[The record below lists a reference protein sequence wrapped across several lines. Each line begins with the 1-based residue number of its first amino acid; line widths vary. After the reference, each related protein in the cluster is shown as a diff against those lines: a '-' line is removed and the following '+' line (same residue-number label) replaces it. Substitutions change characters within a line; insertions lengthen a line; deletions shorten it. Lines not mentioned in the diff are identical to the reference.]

1 MTQRPIF
8 LYALCGSQRRAS
20 ANRRLLEALQL
31 GCPEGIT
38 IAICDLIGD
47 LPVFNPDNEG
57 ERTPVIVERFA
68 AEIRKAD
75 GLIVSCPEY
84 AHGIPGG
91 FKNALDW
98 LVSRDEVPF
107 KPLMFAQASHRGDL
121 VLAQLTDVLQT
132 MSLHIVE
139 DAFLRLPVAG
149 KSDEIQAAMLLQA
162 RESGLFAASLSRF
175 AEAICTEA

>member
-1 MTQRPIF
+1 MIQRPIF

-20 ANRRLLEALQL
+20 TNRRLLEALQL

-75 GLIVSCPEY
+75 GLIVACPEY

-107 KPLMFAQASHRGDL
+107 KPLMFAHASHRGDL

-139 DAFLRLPVAG
+139 DGFLRLPVAG

-162 RESGLFAASLSRF
+162 RESGLFSASLSRF
-175 AEAICTEA
+175 AQAIATKA

>member
-1 MTQRPIF
+1 MIQRPIF
-8 LYALCGSQRRAS
+8 LYALCASQRRTS
-20 ANRRLLEALQL
+20 TNRRLLEALQL
-31 GCPEGIT
+31 ACPEGIT

-107 KPLMFAQASHRGDL
+107 KPLMFAHASHRGDL
-121 VLAQLTDVLQT
+121 VLALCMKRAERFSHCNGRPAGWLAMATT
-132 MSLHIVE
+132 SIRPIPTHPSL
-139 DAFLRLPVAG
+139 ALRMRTCRRSTP
-149 KSDEIQAAMLLQA
+149 
-162 RESGLFAASLSRF
+162 
-175 AEAICTEA
+175 T

>member
-8 LYALCGSQRRAS
+8 LYALCGSLRQAS
-20 ANRRLLEALQL
+20 ASRRLLEALQL
-31 GCPEGIT
+31 ACPQGIT

-47 LPVFNPDNEG
+47 LPIFNPDNEG
-57 ERTPVIVERFA
+57 KRTPAVVERFA

-91 FKNALDW
+91 LKNALDW
-98 LVSRDEVPF
+98 LVSREEVPF
-107 KPLMFAQASHRGDL
+107 KPLMFAHASHRGDL
-121 VLAQLTDVLQT
+121 VLAQLTDILKT

-149 KSDEIQAAMLLQA
+149 KSDEMQATMLLEA
-162 RESGLFAASLSRF
+162 RESGLFSANLGRF
-175 AEAICTEA
+175 ARAIATKA